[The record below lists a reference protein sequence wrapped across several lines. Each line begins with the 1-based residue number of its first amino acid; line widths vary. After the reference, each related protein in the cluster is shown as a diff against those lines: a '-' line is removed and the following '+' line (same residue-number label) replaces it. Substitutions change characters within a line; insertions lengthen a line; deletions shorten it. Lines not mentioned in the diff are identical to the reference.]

1 MTKKEN
7 KNKER
12 KKIIDRIV
20 EIILIIIIILLLLH
34 NCEISKKNGKN
45 PNGNGNIINITCD
58 NKKCNV
64 KEEMPIDCLINEHS
78 SKCLIPNF
86 VGKTKEDVLNWLS
99 IIANS
104 IDIEFKIVKSDKQA
118 GTVLDQS
125 ISGITIK
132 ELLANKNKLIIT
144 IADNGSLVDCTVDEN
159 NSKCLVPNFVGK
171 TKKDV
176 NKWLNAIT
184 NYVKVKYVYKES
196 DAKAGTILQQSIK
209 SGKKIKDLI
218 ENGETLVITIA
229 TNNNSNNNKGQDE
242 GQKKDEGKDD
252 SGDEEE
258 EITGEF
264 YVDDTDI
271 RWSNNTELKIFVD
284 SLYNLQGK
292 IAPESSN
299 TYKFVLHNKT
309 NYNLKYNIS
318 FAETNPYNMNMKY
331 KLKKNGNY
339 VISNYVSYNELNLN
353 NQLLNSTKKDTFY
366 LEWKWVSSDNDT
378 AAGKAQANYKLK
390 INVEAE
396 SIDD

>member
-1 MTKKEN
+1 
-7 KNKER
+7 
-12 KKIIDRIV
+12 
-20 EIILIIIIILLLLH
+20 
-34 NCEISKKNGKN
+34 
-45 PNGNGNIINITCD
+45 
-58 NKKCNV
+58 
-64 KEEMPIDCLINEHS
+64 MPIDCLINEHS